1 MCGCVGVGVCGCVG
15 VGVSVFELLGVE
27 GMVVV

>member
-1 MCGCVGVGVCGCVG
+1 MCGCVGVGGCGCVG